1 MERMNL
7 PRPIPGDDLAYNTMY
22 LRDIP
27 EGYHFAD
34 LVPDPNLPISYEMW
48 DALTDFAER
57 YYANWEVNGATIM
70 NWFNGLQLSY
80 DMNKKRFEELL
91 KSLADV
97 KFDKGQTTERTI
109 STNESRLDNRSKSRD
124 GSRSENNDRSYGEYG
139 RSSQTANARE
149 IDLAFDSNNEDPS
162 KKTTTSQNDTNNVA
176 GNETARNSVTDSGS
190 ESEQSDGQS
199 ALYTTEKVSIDRFQG
214 EDSLTYYERLMK
226 TYPNIFSLFTDMF
239 REDFLIHE
247 VMIWR

>member
-7 PRPIPGDDLAYNTMY
+7 PNPIPGDDLAYNTMY

-57 YYANWEVNGATIM
+57 YYANWEVNGSTVM

-91 KSLADV
+91 KSLANV
-97 KFDKGQTTERTI
+97 KFDKGQTTERVTEG
-109 STNESRLDNRSKSRD
+109 TESRADTRSKTRD
-124 GSRSENNDRSYGEYG
+124 GSRNENIGRSYADNTVAG
-139 RSSQTANARE
+139 QTAVAKE
-149 IDLAFDSNNEDPS
+149 TDLAFDSANEDPS
-162 KKTTTSQNDTNNVA
+162 KKTDTVQNEN
-176 GNETARNSVTDSGS
+176 GTATGSENTASSVTEGGS
-190 ESEQSDGQS
+190 EKEVTDGS
-199 ALYTTEKVSIDRFQG
+199 AANYSVEKIKIDRFQG
-214 EDSLTYYERLMK
+214 EDSLEYYKRIMES
-226 TYPNIFSLFTDMF
+226 YPNVYSLFADMF

-247 VMIWR
+247 VMIW